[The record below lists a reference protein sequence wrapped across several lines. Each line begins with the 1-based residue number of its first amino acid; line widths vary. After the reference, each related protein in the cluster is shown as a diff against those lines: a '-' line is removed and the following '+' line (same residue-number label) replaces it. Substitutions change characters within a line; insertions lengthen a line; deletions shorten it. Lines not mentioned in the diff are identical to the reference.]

1 MTGPN
6 HKKQTAKSK
15 SESTDSISST
25 TTPANKNSDEDKLNE
40 AIRDL
45 KVAQILKLNEIFE
58 NLRKEYEDHIP
69 IYVNRIQF
77 LDQKLSAL
85 QNDPEK
91 KNAYLDEIL
100 NLSKFALEKINQND
114 LLRYYGEKN
123 HDPAS
128 DDSKK

>member
-1 MTGPN
+1 M
-6 HKKQTAKSK
+6 KIW
-15 SESTDSISST
+15 ESS
-25 TTPANKNSDEDKLNE
+25 L
-40 AIRDL
+40 
-45 KVAQILKLNEIFE
+45 LKLNEIFE

-100 NLSKFALEKINQND
+100 NLSKFALEKINQNERQ
-114 LLRYYGEKN
+114 LI
-123 HDPAS
+123 
-128 DDSKK
+128 